1 MDIELLMIEVEE
13 RMEKTISTLENN
25 LLKVRTGRAN
35 PKMLDIIEADYYGS
49 PTPINQ
55 MASITVQE
63 GRTLV
68 IKPYDLSALKEIEKA
83 INKSELGLP
92 PMNDGKVIR
101 VSVPALTEETRR
113 GYCKDAEKMGEEA
126 KVSIR
131 NIRRDANDDVK
142 KDKTIPEDISKS
154 TLEDIQDLT
163 DKFVDRIEEIVKA
176 KEKEIMTI

>member
-163 DKFVDRIEEIVKA
+163 DKFIKEIDRRIENKTKDV
-176 KEKEIMTI
+176 MSV

>member
-55 MASITVQE
+55 MASSTVQE

-142 KDKTIPEDISKS
+142 KDKTIPEDTSKA

-163 DKFVDRIEEIVKA
+163 DKYVDRIEEIVKA

>member
-142 KDKTIPEDISKS
+142 KDKTIPEDISKA

>member
-35 PKMLDIIEADYYGS
+35 PKMLDVIEADYYGS

>member
-1 MDIELLMIEVEE
+1 
-13 RMEKTISTLENN
+13 
-25 LLKVRTGRAN
+25 
-35 PKMLDIIEADYYGS
+35 MLDIIEADYYGS
-49 PTPINQ
+49 PTPINH

>member
-131 NIRRDANDDVK
+131 NIRIDANDDVK

>member
-163 DKFVDRIEEIVKA
+163 DKFVDRIEEIVKS